1 MDPEKLRELEG
12 AWIQS
17 PRDWR
22 REWHFR
28 LSGHVATYSPL
39 RIPSAQEQGLL
50 KGSKDLADKK
60 PELLVLLHQGSEHC
74 SLHHSQAAHMC
85 ESNSMGSNRLFWTP
99 LALTHKCTFKYTNN
113 FLISKKNKKKKKWDS
128 SLLLTHLPQRHLRLA
143 MLCTVPRVSLPVSFP
158 RPPGFPLDQASAP
171 YLPSPWPELLA
182 SFPNA
187 SHLLVWTLQV
197 QSTSNLD
204 SGHGF
209 CCITHIM
216 AHLQGQCLENRISWY

>member
-113 FLISKKNKKKKKWDS
+113 FLISKKNKKKKNVGFLSTAHPPAPTALEACNAVYCPEGIPASLFPQATRFPSRS
-128 SLLLTHLPQRHLRLA
+128 SL
-143 MLCTVPRVSLPVSFP
+143 CSLPAQPMARAASLVS
-158 RPPGFPLDQASAP
+158 QC
-171 YLPSPWPELLA
+171 LPS
-182 SFPNA
+182 SR
-187 SHLLVWTLQV
+187 
-197 QSTSNLD
+197 LD
-204 SGHGF
+204 SAG
-209 CCITHIM
+209 
-216 AHLQGQCLENRISWY
+216 AKYKQSGQWTRVLLHHSYNGTFARTVLRE